1 MDIIR
6 EKVIAFREVVQVIS
20 DRKVIVGAKQLRKA
34 LTSGIVCHVFLAVD
48 ADPAITESIRTLC
61 RLHNVEVTWVRA
73 MADLGKACGIAVG
86 AAAAA
91 VVNSC

>member
-6 EKVIAFREVVQVIS
+6 EKAITFREVAQAIS
-20 DRKVIVGAKQLRKA
+20 GKKVIAGAKQLRKA
-34 LTSGIVCHVFLAVD
+34 LTSGVVCRVFLAVD
-48 ADPAITESIRTLC
+48 ADPAITEPIRTLC

-91 VVNSC
+91 VVNSR

>member
-6 EKVIAFREVVQVIS
+6 EKVIAFREVAQAIS

-34 LTSGIVCHVFLAVD
+34 LTSGIVCHVFLAAD
-48 ADPAITESIRTLC
+48 ADPAITEPIRTLC
-61 RLHNVEVTWVRA
+61 RLHNVEVTLVRT

-91 VVNSC
+91 VVNSR